1 MWEDLSFKDRSKLI
15 ELGASQGILDLSTIK
30 HLYNINADGGYLK
43 WKKEIE
49 KHKGINIDND
59 RTYNYQAFFEED
71 PQRAWDM
78 LKKDSKAHFTDKYK
92 TVWHPTFSDE
102 SVYSGHKSKYNPQG
116 LVGGHWEGNT
126 FRMSDSL
133 YDSPVSMDERQQYL
147 INNEPNGAS
156 LLESNGTLPVYDG
169 IPWGGV
175 LPEVT
180 ITPQYSAG
188 GSIHIAKNKRG
199 TFKAQA
205 SRMGMSTQQ
214 AASHILANKD
224 DYSPAMVKKAVF
236 AHNFAHADGG
246 PLGTTLLE
254 AINNLHIFEDGR
266 EYGNG
271 GKKNKYSFMDKL
283 KMSMMNAIPLIP
295 DPTTFNAP
303 FDNVTGNVNDRTSS
317 VAQVS
322 YLLSRD
328 KQQKLFEDY
337 GYKRVYNDYGT
348 VKRAAESK
356 GYPIY
361 QKNSDDASRENLV
374 PIGNAD
380 SDPFE
385 VETTYKGKLMEVP
398 TNWYAAPNKSLNE
411 AGATRST
418 IYYNPDNGKYY
429 QKAWDLNDYGGNG
442 GSTADIFGKFL
453 DTIGNPVVVTSGIQE
468 VLPENINKVEKNY
481 MLPYAKKHYLKKAD
495 NGHWGYV
502 APDVIIYG
510 HKHAEGGF
518 GDGGSLESDEDGLLA
533 PIIKYYEDSNPS
545 LSIEDQNTFAKGGQ
559 MKRARQ
565 AVDYFVN
572 KGLTKEQAAGL
583 VGNLMRESGMNIGA
597 TNPNSGAYGLS
608 QWLGSRKTRLFKR
621 YGYHPTF
628 EQQLDYIWD
637 ELNTSHRRGLQML
650 RASKTVNDAA
660 RNAFGYYEFSAGP
673 EAAIRAMNNSG
684 KNTKWKNP
692 NGIYAL
698 NSGIKNA
705 QMIFGEVPVT
715 INNAGNTLTLDTPE
729 STPNIQP
736 IISNDYVPV
745 ASANLKELPTFG
757 QEENNDSSIPSFG
770 PQYLAQNLDKLGM
783 TNPLNPFE
791 KGYQI
796 QSPKAI
802 YANMQ
807 GLI

>member
-43 WKKEIE
+43 WKKEIA

-59 RTYNYQAFFEED
+59 KTYNYQAFFEED

-133 YDSPVSMDERQQYL
+133 YNSPVSMDERQQYL
-147 INNEPNGAS
+147 IDNEPNGVS
-156 LLESNGTLPVYDG
+156 LLESNGTLPIYDG

-180 ITPQYSAG
+180 ITPQYSDG

-205 SRMGMSTQQ
+205 SKMGMSTQQ

-236 AHNFAHADGG
+236 AHNFAHAYGG
-246 PLGTTLLE
+246 PLDSTLLE
-254 AINNLHIFEDGR
+254 AINNLHIFEDGG

-283 KMSMMNAIPLIP
+283 KMSMMNTIPLIP

-398 TNWYAAPNKSLNE
+398 TNWYAAPNKSLIE

-518 GDGGSLESDEDGLLA
+518 GDGGSLESDEDNLLA
-533 PIIKYYEDSNPS
+533 PIIKYYEDTTPS

-559 MKRARQ
+559 MKKARQ

-572 KGLTKEQAAGL
+572 KGLTKAQAAGL
-583 VGNLMRESGMNIGA
+583 VGNLMRESGMNIAA
-597 TNPNSGAYGLS
+597 TNPNSGAYGLG
-608 QWLGSRKTRLFKR
+608 QWLGNRKTRLFRR

-628 EQQLDYIWD
+628 EQQLDYVWD

-673 EAAIRAMNNSG
+673 EAAVRAMNGAG

-692 NGIYAL
+692 NGTYAL

-715 INNAGNTLTLDTPE
+715 MDNAGDTLVLDTPE
-729 STPNIQP
+729 SVPNIQP
-736 IISNDYVPV
+736 IISNDYAPV
-745 ASANLKELPTFG
+745 TTANLKELPTFG
-757 QEENNDSSIPSFG
+757 QEEDNDSSIPSFG
-770 PQYLAQNLDKLGM
+770 PQYLAQNLDRLGM
-783 TNPLNPFE
+783 ANPLNPFE
-791 KGYQI
+791 KGYQL